1 MPQSL
6 SYLLVYIVFST
17 KERTPLLNAQIRPDL
32 YAYLA
37 TVARNQGCECY
48 RVGGTD
54 DHMHLAVRLSRTLT
68 SAKLVE
74 ELKTQ
79 SSKWLKMQSP
89 SLAAFAWQAGYG
101 VFSLGA
107 SGQEALLRYIDGQEE
122 HHKKRS
128 FQDEYRALLKEYGVE
143 FDEQYVWG

>member
-6 SYLLVYIVFST
+6 SYLLVHIVFST
-17 KERTPLLNAQIRPDL
+17 KERAPLLNAHIRPDL

-37 TVARNQGCECY
+37 ATARNQGCECY

-54 DHMHLAVRLSRTLT
+54 DHVHLAIRLSRTLT

-79 SSKWLKMQSP
+79 SSKWLKSQSP
-89 SLAAFAWQAGYG
+89 LLALFAWQAGYG

-107 SGQEALLRYIDGQEE
+107 SGQDALLRYIDNQQE
-122 HHKKRS
+122 HHRVRS
-128 FQDEYRALLKEYGVE
+128 FQDEYRALLKEYGVD

>member
-6 SYLLVYIVFST
+6 SYLLVHIVFST
-17 KERTPLLNAQIRPDL
+17 KERAPLLDANIRPEL

-37 TVARNQGCECY
+37 AAARNQGCECY
-48 RVGGTD
+48 RVGGTA
-54 DHMHLAVRLSRTLT
+54 DHVHLAVRLSPTLT

-79 SSKWLKMQSP
+79 SSKWLKRRSP
-89 SLAAFAWQAGYG
+89 SLALFAWQAGYG

-107 SGQEALLRYIDGQEE
+107 SGRDALLRYIDNQQE
-122 HHKKRS
+122 HHKARS
-128 FQDEYRALLKEYGVE
+128 FQDEYRALLKEYGVD

>member
-6 SYLLVYIVFST
+6 SYLLVHIVFST
-17 KERTPLLNAQIRPDL
+17 KERAPLLDAPIRPEL

-37 TVARNQGCECY
+37 ATARNHECECY
-48 RVGGTD
+48 RVGGTA
-54 DHMHLAVRLSRTLT
+54 DHVHLAIRLSRTLT

-79 SSKWLKMQSP
+79 SSKWLKRQSP
-89 SLAAFAWQAGYG
+89 ALAVFAWQSGYG

-107 SGQEALLRYIDGQEE
+107 SGRDALLRYIDNQEE
-122 HHKKRS
+122 HHKTRS

-143 FDEQYVWG
+143 FDEKYVWG